1 MISFRVDLD
10 DVHGHHFQVTLRV
23 PRPAALQALALP
35 VWIPGSYL
43 VREFARHLS
52 LLQAW
57 QGKQPLAVEQRD
69 KSSWLVRCSGT
80 TALTLRYRVYA
91 FDASVRG
98 AFLDAS
104 RGFFN
109 GTSLLLRVD
118 GRADGPHRLT
128 IGRLPAGWS
137 VATAM
142 APAARSAGR
151 VYQAADYDEL
161 VDHPVALGRFWQGS
175 FDAAGVPHR
184 LVVSGAWPRLD
195 GQRLLDD
202 ARRICA
208 RHQAFWRGDG
218 AGAADVP
225 QRSPFDR
232 YLFLLHAADDG
243 YGGLEHRASSA
254 LMASRRDLP
263 VQGVPGSSD
272 GYVTLLGLISHEYF
286 HAWHVKRLKPAE
298 FAVIDY
304 QRENNTR
311 LLWFFEGVTS
321 YYDDLMLLR
330 AGLIDAAR
338 YLRLLARNID
348 GAAAMPGRLHHSLED
363 ASFEAWT
370 KFYRADE
377 NTANATV
384 SYYSKGAL
392 VALLLDLGLRQHG
405 ASLDRLLRR
414 LWSASGGGPIGL
426 DDIGAALL
434 SVNDESAGAA
444 LHRTLL
450 GWVQGTVELP
460 LAEALDGVGI
470 GWRDDPPGLAAALG
484 LKLSEGAF
492 SGVQVRSVLAGSA
505 AMQAGISAGD
515 ELLAVDGW
523 RIRRLDDALGWI
535 DRRQPFELLLA
546 RDQRV
551 LTLKVPAADAAVS
564 PRGGVS
570 LRLLETPP
578 QPVLARRQA
587 WLDG

>member
-1 MISFRVDLD
+1 MIDCRVELD
-10 DVHGHHFQVTLRV
+10 DLHGHHFRVTLRV
-23 PRPAALQALALP
+23 PRPSALQGFALP

-52 LLQAW
+52 QLQAW
-57 QGKQPLAVEQRD
+57 QGGEALAVEQRD
-69 KSSWLVRCSGT
+69 KSSWQVRCSGRG
-80 TALTLRYRVYA
+80 ALTLRYRVYA
-91 FDASVRG
+91 FDTSVRG

-109 GTSLLLRVD
+109 GSSLLLRVD
-118 GRADGPHRLT
+118 GRAAEPHRLT

-142 APAARSAGR
+142 APARPAGR
-151 VYQAADYDEL
+151 VFDAADYDEL

-175 FDAAGVPHR
+175 FDAGGVTHR

-202 ARRICA
+202 AQRICA
-208 RHQAFWRGDG
+208 RQQTFWRDG
-218 AGAADVP
+218 SGFAADDP
-225 QRSPFDR
+225 QGAPFDR
-232 YLFLLHAADDG
+232 YLFLLHAAEDG

-298 FAVIDY
+298 FATIDY
-304 QRENNTR
+304 QRENHTR
-311 LLWFFEGVTS
+311 LLWFFEGITS
-321 YYDDLMLLR
+321 YVDDLMLLR

-348 GAAAMPGRLHHSLED
+348 AVAAMPGRLHHSLEE

-392 VALLLDLGLRQHG
+392 VALALDLGLRQQG
-405 ASLDRLLRR
+405 ASLDQLLRR
-414 LWSASGGGPIGL
+414 LWSASGGGPISL
-426 DDIGAALL
+426 DDIGAALQ
-434 SVNDESAGAA
+434 SVAGADAGTA

-450 GWVQGTVELP
+450 DRVQGTGELP
-460 LAEALDGVGI
+460 LADALAAFGI
-470 GWRDDPPGLAAALG
+470 GWRDDPPGLAAELG
-484 LKLSEGAF
+484 LKLSEGAL

-505 AMQAGISAGD
+505 AVRAGVCAGD

-535 DRRQPFELLLA
+535 DRRQPFELLLV

-551 LTLKVPAADAAVS
+551 HTLKVEPADAAGP
-564 PRGGVS
+564 PRGSVS
-570 LRLLETPP
+570 LQLLDAPP